1 MTQTIITLLSC
12 LSKLFTSA
20 LNYRITHFLER
31 FDSTGEEQA
40 VFRSVF
46 RSGYSTR
53 VHVFVLNSII
63 DI

>member
-40 VFRSVF
+40 VFSAQDGV
-46 RSGYSTR
+46 
-53 VHVFVLNSII
+53 
-63 DI
+63 

>member
-1 MTQTIITLLSC
+1 MTQTIISLLSC

-40 VFRSVF
+40 VFRS
-46 RSGYSTR
+46 GYSTR

-63 DI
+63 DIS